1 LRVGGACQ
9 IAPSRVCAKWHKT
22 CSSQV
27 VALGGRG
34 LGLVTV
40 QPNLEGVN
48 MQMPSSGGRTRRAA
62 AFAGLFAALF
72 ALLGSNAA
80 AGIVDTR
87 HNLGSGA
94 GPAGRNQVSD
104 TADVCVFC
112 HTPHGGSTTA
122 PVPLW
127 NKRLGAAGTPAGG
140 GTYTTY
146 ASLQTPSLNGAVAA
160 VGSIS
165 LACLSC
171 HDGTQAM
178 DNIINAPGSG
188 GIVADG
194 GGNGGRA
201 FTWTGAGVNAAGNL
215 TSPAGLVGTDLS
227 NDHPIGIQFCGGG
240 LTGTGTTV
248 TGTCRDGDFLL
259 PQTQTINANQV
270 FWIETGGAGKQ
281 RTDLPLYV
289 RPGET
294 VATGPLVECGSC
306 HDPHVSTG
314 QAGPTGTGRVA
325 GETFLRISNAN
336 SALCTSCH
344 VK

>member
-1 LRVGGACQ
+1 MKTAPNRRFSRWTLASVG
-9 IAPSRVCAKWHKT
+9 
-22 CSSQV
+22 
-27 VALGGRG
+27 ALGAW
-34 LGLVTV
+34 LLLVT
-40 QPNLEGVN
+40 
-48 MQMPSSGGRTRRAA
+48 
-62 AFAGLFAALF
+62 
-72 ALLGSNAA
+72 SNTA

-87 HNLGSGA
+87 HNLGSGP

-127 NKRLGAAGTPAGG
+127 NKRLGAAGVPAGG

-146 ASLQTPSLNGAVAA
+146 ASLQTPSLSGSVAP

-178 DNIINAPGSG
+178 DNIINAPGPG
-188 GIVADG
+188 GVVADG
-194 GGNGGRA
+194 GGNAGRA
-201 FTWTGAGVNAAGNL
+201 FTWTGATVNAAGNL
-215 TSPAGLVGTDLS
+215 TGGTGLLGTDLS
-227 NDHPIGIQFCGGG
+227 NDHPIGIQYCGGG
-240 LTGTGTTV
+240 LTGAGTTV
-248 TGTCRDGDFLL
+248 TGTCRDSDFVAPL
-259 PQTQTINANQV
+259 TQSINANQV

-314 QAGPTGTGRVA
+314 QAGPAGTGRVA
-325 GETFLRISNAN
+325 GETFLRISNAS
-336 SALCTSCH
+336 SAVCTACH